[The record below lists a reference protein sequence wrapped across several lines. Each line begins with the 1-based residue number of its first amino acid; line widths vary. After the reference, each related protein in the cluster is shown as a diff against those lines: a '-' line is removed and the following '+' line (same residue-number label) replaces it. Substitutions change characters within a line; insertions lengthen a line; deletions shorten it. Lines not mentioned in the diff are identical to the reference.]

1 LRICFVA
8 GRDVSPQTVA
18 SQTHHPRCNSD
29 SIAFR
34 TAASL
39 LSRYSRA
46 EISAIELRR
55 ALGGVTYGDVL
66 IELARRDLPL
76 PRASQVGREQAIA
89 AARALL
95 FHRVA

>member
-1 LRICFVA
+1 M
-8 GRDVSPQTVA
+8 T
-18 SQTHHPRCNSD
+18 D
-29 SIAFR
+29 SEK
-34 TAASL
+34 TSL